1 MEQLTGR
8 YSFVIDFVEILID
21 CYCVCLQV
29 FENRNKFAYLEDE
42 DEVGSEGQDD

>member
-1 MEQLTGR
+1 MTNKFQIIGMFGGL
-8 YSFVIDFVEILID
+8 VEILID